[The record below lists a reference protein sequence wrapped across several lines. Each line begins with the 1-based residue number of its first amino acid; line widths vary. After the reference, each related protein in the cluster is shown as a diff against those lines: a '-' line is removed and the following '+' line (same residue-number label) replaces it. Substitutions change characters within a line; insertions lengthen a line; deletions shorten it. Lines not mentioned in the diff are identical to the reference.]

1 MEKAALYHRAESE
14 YAYLY
19 TANEIHIRFRSK
31 KDDVDQVWL
40 HYGDSHAIDQYHGEL
55 FFLSH

>member
-31 KDDVDQVWL
+31 KDDVDQV
-40 HYGDSHAIDQYHGEL
+40 
-55 FFLSH
+55 